1 VRVYVCGC
9 LGVCELSGWVCGLL
23 GGCMYLGLCL
33 RAVMAMCA
41 NVVFAFCTLCICS
54 FKGKNSC
61 VLGESA
67 VRTSLLGLARYCGF
81 SPLARCVIDRH
92 ALCFG

>member
-1 VRVYVCGC
+1 MGVWAFGWVYVFGSV
-9 LGVCELSGWVCGLL
+9 LTRRHGYVRKCGL
-23 GGCMYLGLCL
+23 
-33 RAVMAMCA
+33 
-41 NVVFAFCTLCICS
+41 AFCTLCICS